1 MPSFDASI
9 DYLEMLE
16 LDLSEGSSFSV
27 EQLKDAI
34 RSKRKEWTA
43 QAVNPLYQQQA
54 RRSLDLIRG
63 FEKLLSRPE
72 ALQDYVQ
79 QLSQLHIQRRQAQ
92 EREVGNMV
100 RAAVSSH
107 GYMTTR
113 QRELLIQQV
122 AEDRISAD
130 VVDTVIERLGIEM
143 RSPDRL
149 ATGRPELPYE
159 QPALDRAVLAQ
170 VSNWLKLLDVA
181 SFYELL
187 DLPAYAPI
195 ATIRSQAEMQFAKWS
210 RVLPKST
217 EVVAWEKSLQACLT
231 WLKDDDTREQY
242 NRSLHNER
250 IDRFVRRI
258 DLLLASGK
266 VTRDDQIELTRTGTR
281 EFGLSSSVVSRC
293 IAARI
298 AIAGMSLDRPVSVT
312 VQMQGQT
319 QCTRCY
325 SWSPRQNIRCW
336 NCGGTLAKRCGNPFC
351 RKRISTG
358 SRACEHCNLRTAD
371 GKRFATLISMGDAAL
386 RRGDWETAIPAFRT
400 ASRLLSTEHVDIR
413 LEQAGE
419 VRALISQVTDQV
431 AAGALSS
438 ARESLAQLAQLAPE
452 ADLAGLPTLEELTAQ
467 IRRLTTHSNRIKQL
481 EDPLEAADNWSQLLE
496 RWSDCHS
503 AYHSLRFL
511 CESLARDGQTEAA
524 LLHARTLLTLR
535 PDDDTLRRWTVK
547 VQKWQ
552 SQQSAAKRAEADN
565 EDDLQSNSNGHR
577 NGSNG
582 HASPGRNGVH
592 RMAIDPALLHAG
604 TTSEG

>member
-16 LDLSEGSSFSV
+16 LDLSAGASFSV
-27 EQLKDAI
+27 EQLKEAI

-54 RRSLDLIRG
+54 RRNLDLIRG

-79 QLSQLHIQRRQAQ
+79 QLSQLHVQRRQAQ

-100 RAAVSSH
+100 RAAVSSR

-113 QRELLIQQV
+113 QRELLVQQV
-122 AEDRISAD
+122 AEDKIWED
-130 VVDTVIERLGIEM
+130 VVDTVLERLGIEM

-159 QPALDRAVLAQ
+159 QPALDRAVLVQ
-170 VSNWLKLLDVA
+170 VSNWLKLLNVA

-187 DLPAYAPI
+187 DLPTYAPI

-231 WLKDDDTREQY
+231 WLKDDNTREQY
-242 NRSLHNER
+242 NRALHNER

-258 DLLLASGK
+258 DLLLAAGK

-293 IAARI
+293 ISARI
-298 AIAGMSLDRPVSVT
+298 SLAGLSLDRPVSVT

-325 SWSPRQNIRCW
+325 SWSPRQNLRCW
-336 NCGGTLAKRCGNPFC
+336 SCGGTLAKRCGNPFC
-351 RKRISTG
+351 RKRINTG
-358 SRACEHCNLRTAD
+358 SRTCEHCNLRTAD
-371 GKRFATLISMGDAAL
+371 GKRFATLISMGDDAL
-386 RRGDWETAIPAFRT
+386 KRGDWETAIPAFRT
-400 ASRLLSTEHVDIR
+400 ASRLLPTEHVDVR

-431 AAGALSS
+431 TAGALSA
-438 ARESLAQLAQLAPE
+438 ARESLAQLAQLSPE
-452 ADLAGLPTLEELTAQ
+452 AAVSGLPTLEELTAQ
-467 IRRLTTHSNRIKQL
+467 IRRLTAHCNRIKQID
-481 EDPLEAADNWSQLLE
+481 DPVDAAENWTQLLE
-496 RWSDCHS
+496 RWSDCHA

-511 CESLARDGQTEAA
+511 CESLARDGEAELA

-552 SQQSAAKRAEADN
+552 SQQSAPKREDSAEV
-565 EDDLQSNSNGHR
+565 DDAHHNNGHR
-577 NGSNG
+577 NGTNG
-582 HASPGRNGVH
+582 HTSPGRNGVH
-592 RMAIDPALLHAG
+592 RMTIDPALLHAG
-604 TTSEG
+604 TNSKG